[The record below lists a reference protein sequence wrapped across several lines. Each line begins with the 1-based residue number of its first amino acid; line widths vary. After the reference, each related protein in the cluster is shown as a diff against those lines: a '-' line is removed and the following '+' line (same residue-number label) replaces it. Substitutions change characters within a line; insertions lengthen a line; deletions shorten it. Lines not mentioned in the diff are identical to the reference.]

1 MAYASQAPV
10 LSDRSQ
16 YLGLFRSVPS
26 ALGIVS
32 VVRGVMNQYN
42 WKKIVILTQL
52 DNEFVQ
58 VSCV

>member
-1 MAYASQAPV
+1 MAYASQAPI

-16 YLGLFRSVPS
+16 YFGLFRSVPS